1 MDPDG
6 DHQAIGKPN
15 GMPDHVEMA
24 VGHWVERARV
34 KRDSRHGGGLT
45 RLFEARKTGV
55 FWA

>member
-24 VGHWVERARV
+24 VGHWVKRARV

-55 FWA
+55 F